1 MTSRK
6 VTAMEWIV
14 NENKLSC
21 IMIPMPLDS
30 KCNPL
35 IKTTQKDHIN
45 ACNYAKICLAVHQI
59 SPRKYEEFD
68 TWLFSN
74 HNFPKQLSKVR
85 EYAEKI
91 VGEKILNETIN
102 SQSLLDQLA
111 TNIEVYNLNSKNGK
125 TTIMPQT
132 IIKNRVMFGPPPS
145 TQALEKILIQT
156 LDLK

>member
-1 MTSRK
+1 M
-6 VTAMEWIV
+6 
-14 NENKLSC
+14 
-21 IMIPMPLDS
+21 
-30 KCNPL
+30 
-35 IKTTQKDHIN
+35 
-45 ACNYAKICLAVHQI
+45 
-59 SPRKYEEFD
+59 
-68 TWLFSN
+68 
-74 HNFPKQLSKVR
+74 
-85 EYAEKI
+85 
-91 VGEKILNETIN
+91 NETIN